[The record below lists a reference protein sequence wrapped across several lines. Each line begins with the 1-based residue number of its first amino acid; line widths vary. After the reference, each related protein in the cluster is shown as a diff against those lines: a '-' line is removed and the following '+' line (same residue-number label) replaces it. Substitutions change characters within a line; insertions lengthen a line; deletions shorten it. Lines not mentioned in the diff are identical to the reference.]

1 MLRLTKPGKKKYVS
15 LGISVKEKNQEL
27 HEEKGRADHELD
39 ESAIFSKQLIN
50 QSFKLIHCSQIGIF
64 VPTWEH

>member
-1 MLRLTKPGKKKYVS
+1 MLRLTKPEKKKYVS
-15 LGISVKEKNQEL
+15 LEISVKEKDHGL

-39 ESAIFSKQLIN
+39 ESAILSEQPIN
-50 QSFKLIHCSQIGIF
+50 QPFNLAQCSQIGIF